1 MPLEGVFIETPS
13 SSTKQIPDLSL
24 NISPPTSLDLSGRRC
39 VTEVSEN
46 HERLLPEFSKTG
58 NCLTELSLAHPTNIT
73 TTTTTTIANTNT
85 VINDDTTTRRGF
97 LDHLP
102 RNPYYNNHHYQHQYQ
117 HQHQSQ
123 NYSHLVQ
130 PMNQINHGVSSLDVS
145 DGLRP
150 IKGIPVYNHNRS
162 FPFLATN
169 IDKEKDPKMCFY
181 PSSSPPPPS
190 SPSPS
195 SPSPYFNNRFN
206 GISSS
211 SYHHVPHHHPLQYHH
226 HHHSQYGHLIHN
238 SHHENIA
245 NSHSLM
251 RSRFL
256 PKLPA
261 KRSMRAPR
269 MRWTSTLHARFVH
282 AVELL
287 GGHERATPKSVL
299 ELMDVKD
306 LTLAHVKSHLQMYR
320 TVKTTDKPAV
330 SSDGSGEDDL
340 TTIGSTGGGDR
351 AGLGRF
357 MDQRGGSDGSLQPE
371 PDYPSTAT
379 NTLWSNSSSSREG
392 WLQANSNDA
401 NVLMR
406 SHSFPS
412 QQRSSHQI
420 EECNSSK
427 PKSYNIGSN
436 LDHQKNPSLEFTL
449 GRPDWIEKDHE

>member
-1 MPLEGVFIETPS
+1 MSLQGVFRETPS
-13 SSTKQIPDLSL
+13 TNSPKPIPDLSL
-24 NISPPTSLDLSGRRC
+24 NISPPNSSSSFDLSGRC
-39 VTEVSEN
+39 VTEVGEN
-46 HERLLPEFSKTG
+46 HGRPELSKTR
-58 NCLTELSLAHPTNIT
+58 NCLTELSLAHPTAT
-73 TTTTTTIANTNT
+73 TTTAAAVGDETI
-85 VINDDTTTRRGF
+85 TRRGF

-102 RNPYYNNHHYQHQYQ
+102 RNPYYNNN
-117 HQHQSQ
+117 HQHHHHHSQ
-123 NYSHLVQ
+123 NYSHVMQ
-130 PMNQINHGVSSLDVS
+130 PMSQINHGVSSLDVS

-169 IDKEKDPKMCFY
+169 LDKEKDPKMCFY
-181 PSSSPPPPS
+181 PSSSS
-190 SPSPS
+190 SS
-195 SPSPYFNNRFN
+195 SSPYFNTRFN
-206 GISSS
+206 GMSSS
-211 SYHHVPHHHPLQYHH
+211 SYQVPHHLQYHH
-226 HHHSQYGHLIHN
+226 HHHSQYGHVGLGH

-245 NSHSLM
+245 NTHSLM

-330 SSDGSGEDDL
+330 SSGQSDGSGEDDL
-340 TTIGSTGGGDR
+340 TTMGSTGGGDR
-351 AGLGRF
+351 VGLCRF
-357 MDQRGGSDGSLQPE
+357 LDQRGGSDGSLQPE
-371 PDYPSTAT
+371 SDYPSTAT
-379 NTLWSNSSSSREG
+379 PTLWSNSSSSREG

-401 NVLMR
+401 NDLI
-406 SHSFPS
+406 SHCFPS
-412 QQRSSHQI
+412 QQRSGHHI
-420 EECNSSK
+420 EECNSSR
-427 PKSYNIGSN
+427 PKSYKIGSN

>member
-13 SSTKQIPDLSL
+13 SNSTKPIPDLSL
-24 NISPPTSLDLSGRRC
+24 NISTPNSSSSFDLSGRC
-39 VTEVSEN
+39 VTKVSEN
-46 HERLLPEFSKTG
+46 HGRSEFSKTE
-58 NCLTELSLAHPTNIT
+58 NCLTELSLAHPTITIT
-73 TTTTTTIANTNT
+73 TTTTTDAI
-85 VINDDTTTRRGF
+85 INDETITRRVF

-102 RNPYYNNHHYQHQYQ
+102 RNPYYNNNNHH
-117 HQHQSQ
+117 SP
-123 NYSHLVQ
+123 NYSHMVQ

-169 IDKEKDPKMCFY
+169 LDKEKDPKMCFY
-181 PSSSPPPPS
+181 PSSSS
-190 SPSPS
+190 SS
-195 SPSPYFNNRFN
+195 SLPYFNSRFN
-206 GISSS
+206 GISSP
-211 SYHHVPHHHPLQYHH
+211 SYQMPHHHHLQDHH
-226 HHHSQYGHLIHN
+226 HHHTQYGHVGGLGH

-245 NSHSLM
+245 NTHSLM

-269 MRWTSTLHARFVH
+269 MRWTRTLHARFVH

-330 SSDGSGEDDL
+330 SSGQSDGSGEDDL

-351 AGLGRF
+351 AGLCRF
-357 MDQRGGSDGSLQPE
+357 MDQRGVSDGSLQPE
-371 PDYPSTAT
+371 SDYPSTAT
-379 NTLWSNSSSSREG
+379 PTLWSNSSSSREG

-401 NVLMR
+401 NGLMR
-406 SHSFPS
+406 SPCFPS
-412 QQRSSHQI
+412 QQRLGHQF
-420 EECNSSK
+420 EECDSSR
-427 PKSYNIGSN
+427 PESHNIHSN
-436 LDHQKNPSLEFTL
+436 LDIHQKNPSLEFTL